1 MTKKQKHLH
10 NREVIRRLKPAVLIT
25 GVAGNLGTRLLEQLR
40 DFDVI
45 GADVVRPAT
54 DRLAH
59 FLRMDLAE
67 ESSCV
72 ELMRAIREFRPVA
85 VVHVAFIID
94 PVRSGVLDVDRM
106 WRINVAGTARVTE
119 AVTETSR
126 DGGPVRKFVHLSSV
140 SAYGSDLPGP
150 VREDFPLGGH
160 TLPYAI
166 HKREADRLVQ
176 ARAVASPAACA
187 TYILRPHIFA
197 GATMDNYLV
206 GAFRGTPNGTG
217 DYARRLRARKRR
229 LPLLLPVGRRY
240 LENRIQFVHID
251 DVARLIAHLLRREQ
265 ADPPLTILNVAGR
278 GEPLTFRDCIGISG
292 NRLLRVPT
300 RAAFAGALR
309 LLWKLRVSAIPPE
322 AAPYM
327 TGTYIMDTA
336 RLRTFLGAEYERVI
350 HYSNERAF
358 RDIFRHEGAQPA
370 RPAGARRSAAS

>member
-1 MTKKQKHLH
+1 
-10 NREVIRRLKPAVLIT
+10 LKPAVLIT
-25 GVAGNLGTRLLEQLR
+25 GVAGNLGTRLVQQLR

-45 GADVVRPAT
+45 GADIARPAT

-59 FLRMDLAE
+59 FLRIDLAE
-67 ESSCV
+67 EASCL
-72 ELMRAIREFRPVA
+72 ELMRAIREFRPLA

-126 DGGPVRKFVHLSSV
+126 DGGSVRKFVHLSSV

-176 ARAVASPAACA
+176 ARAAASPATCA

-197 GATMDNYLV
+197 GATVDNYLV

-217 DYARRLRARKRR
+217 SYAARLRSGQRR
-229 LPLLLPVGRRY
+229 LPIVLPLGRRY

-251 DVARLIAHLLRREQ
+251 DVVRLIAHLLRRQQ
-265 ADPPLTILNVAGR
+265 ADPRLTVLNVAGR
-278 GEPLTFRDCIGISG
+278 GEPLTFRDCISISG

-300 RAAFAGALR
+300 RTAFAAVLR
-309 LLWKLRVSAIPPE
+309 LLWKLGISAIPPA

-327 TGTYIMDTA
+327 TGSYIMDTT
-336 RLRTFLGAEYERVI
+336 RLRTFLGSDYERVI
-350 HYSNERAF
+350 HHSNERAF
-358 RDIFRHEGAQPA
+358 RDIFRDGAAQPS
-370 RPAGARRSAAS
+370 RPARARRSAAS